1 MIFKLAAHNIPPTK
15 KSTLNNYFTTR
26 IVSEMMAAMLASLAA
41 ICTHREL
48 KNGEKNDVRAAS

>member
-1 MIFKLAAHNIPPTK
+1 MIFIPVAHIIPPTK
-15 KSTLNNYFTTR
+15 KSTLNNYYTTL

-41 ICTHREL
+41 IRTHRKL